1 MIIKDAHG
9 SRVPRRSV
17 GAGRWVEAKIQPGL
31 CSRGLC
37 AQKECL
43 FFFNS
48 HKGNPRANSSRPPW
62 ASWNSD
68 STHRASHSH
77 SRPLKPYAA
86 LPRDP
91 TSSHAQ
97 SCYFRNSPSPVG
109 ACFFF
114 SSFLPKRLSRSY
126 FMKPTFLLKPGGML
140 TLSESLSDTTAEL
153 RPLSG
158 CFVSVTA
165 STIPCL

>member
-1 MIIKDAHG
+1 MAETCLHARLFESRPLGFPQLPPWCVRLVEFPGQCSPPPEARMIIQDVHG

-31 CSRGLC
+31 CSRGLW

-48 HKGNPRANSSRPPW
+48 HKGNPRTNSSRAPW

-68 STHRASHSH
+68 STQRASDSH

-91 TSSHAQ
+91 TSSHDQ
-97 SCYFRNSPSPVG
+97 TCYFHNSPGPAG
-109 ACFFF
+109 PCFF
-114 SSFLPKRLSRSY
+114 
-126 FMKPTFLLKPGGML
+126 
-140 TLSESLSDTTAEL
+140 
-153 RPLSG
+153 
-158 CFVSVTA
+158 
-165 STIPCL
+165 